1 MDGEDEV
8 KVEEPEQQE
17 GEDVKPEKPFK
28 APPAKRKSTEKKQKE
43 KGKEKKKKQVEET
56 PPPVL
61 DREWSPDDD
70 VPILNKKRKADEPV
84 R

>member
-28 APPAKRKSTEKKQKE
+28 APPAKRKSTEKKQK
-43 KGKEKKKKQVEET
+43 KQVEET